1 MSEASIM
8 DEFTARERDIAVLLA
23 NGMSQ
28 PEIAARLSLSVG
40 TVYTYTKRIRYKAGG
55 TTVQVALRIAREIDR

>member
-8 DEFTARERDIAVLLA
+8 DEFTSRERDVALLLA
-23 NGMSQ
+23 NGLSQ

>member
-8 DEFTARERDIAVLLA
+8 DEFTARERDIAMLLA

>member
-23 NGMSQ
+23 SGLSQ